1 MSRSPTPLIA
11 RLRRRL
17 VTSVWLFAL
26 LVLVKS
32 TFATACLTD
41 GLATSDK
48 VSVSVSDR
56 AADTATTAIASP
68 TVDDD
73 ATQAGCWDSASGNC
87 HCACAH
93 ASPMSLMHTGW
104 SVGTVAMHH
113 AAWRDQRH
121 DAAPRSTTLRP
132 PIRC

>member
-26 LVLVKS
+26 LVLAKS

-41 GLATSDK
+41 GLATSEN
-48 VSVSVSDR
+48 VSVAVSDR
-56 AADTATTAIASP
+56 AADKVIASA
-68 TVDDD
+68 TIDED
-73 ATQAGCWDSASGNC
+73 AAKAGCLDTGSGDC

-93 ASPMSLMHTGW
+93 AFAMSPTHAGW
-104 SVGTVAMHH
+104 SIGAIAMHH
-113 AAWRDQRH
+113 DAWRAQRH
-121 DAAPRSTTLRP
+121 DAAPCSTTLRP
-132 PIRC
+132 PISC

>member
-26 LVLVKS
+26 LVLAKS
-32 TFATACLTD
+32 TFATACVTD

-48 VSVSVSDR
+48 VSVGVSAR
-56 AADTATTAIASP
+56 ATDTAITAIASP

-73 ATQAGCWDSASGNC
+73 ATRTGCWDSASGDC

-93 ASPMSLMHTGW
+93 ASPMSLMHAGW
-104 SVGTVAMHH
+104 SIGAVALHH
-113 AAWRDQRH
+113 DEWRAQRH
-121 DAAPRSTTLRP
+121 AAAPRSTTLRP